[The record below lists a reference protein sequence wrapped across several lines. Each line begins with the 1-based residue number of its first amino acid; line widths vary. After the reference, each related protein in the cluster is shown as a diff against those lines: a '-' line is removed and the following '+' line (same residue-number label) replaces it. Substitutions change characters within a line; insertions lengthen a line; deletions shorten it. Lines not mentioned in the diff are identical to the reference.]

1 MFNLKIDTNRLG
13 YADIFNDDY
22 QEYYLKNGDLL
33 MSHINSPTHL
43 GKTAIVENINEK
55 IIHGMNL
62 LCLRA
67 NHQIVPKYI
76 FYYFQTQPFKNALIK
91 FMKKSVNQ
99 ASISVS
105 DLKKIEINI
114 SPYYNEQL
122 NIIEI
127 LERLNYQISLRQ
139 EQLQALSNLV
149 KSQFYEM
156 FFEKGYPVLQWND
169 VFNTTTGK
177 LDSNAMVEDGKYPY
191 FYLC

>member
-1 MFNLKIDTNRLG
+1 MFKLNIDTNRLG

-91 FMKKSVNQ
+91 FMKKSINQ

-114 SPYYNEQL
+114 SPYNEQL

-127 LERLNYQISLRQ
+127 LERLDYQISLRQ